1 LLSISIVACNPVATK
16 QPADAK
22 PLNYDSLKTV
32 LLITDAN
39 FSDLSSKKG
48 VHESFTTYI
57 ADDGAMLRPNRMPI
71 ISKDSL
77 RVYFSNR
84 PDTGYTLIWTPLFSD
99 ISKSGDLGYTYG
111 TYKLTVKSSKEMEE
125 GTYATVW
132 KQDPSG
138 NWKFVLDT
146 GNPGLKP
153 EKQVSN

>member
-1 LLSISIVACNPVATK
+1 MKQSIFTILYTGAIPIFSVVYSNLLVMKKLLFFFLLSISIVACNPVATK

-99 ISKSGDLGYTYG
+99 IS
-111 TYKLTVKSSKEMEE
+111 
-125 GTYATVW
+125 
-132 KQDPSG
+132 
-138 NWKFVLDT
+138 
-146 GNPGLKP
+146 
-153 EKQVSN
+153 